1 MKLRGPGDFFGQR
14 QHGLPQ
20 LKIADMT
27 TDMEVLRQ
35 AQACAKKLLAENALE
50 LRSTRACEGKS
61 GGCSPKLAARVW
73 CCRLFG
79 PVGACNSR
87 QSVTAQRKNRK

>member
-35 AQACAKKLLAENALE
+35 AQRCARELLQQNALGE
-50 LRSTRACEGKS
+50 PAYRGLRGEIR
-61 GGCSPKLAARVW
+61 
-73 CCRLFG
+73 RLFEKAG
-79 PVGACNSR
+79 GEEV
-87 QSVTAQRKNRK
+87 VL